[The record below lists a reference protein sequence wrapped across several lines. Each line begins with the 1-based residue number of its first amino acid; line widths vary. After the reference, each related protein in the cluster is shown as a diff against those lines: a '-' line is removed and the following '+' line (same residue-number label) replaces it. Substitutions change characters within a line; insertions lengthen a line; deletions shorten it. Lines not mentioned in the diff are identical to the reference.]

1 MIRFKRIL
9 AAIAIAVST
18 CSVGTSDGVRL
29 RGPNFQVDTIRLYP
43 NEADGMIGKTQY
55 RVRVDNSAVM
65 LHWAASPFRHTDQP
79 EILADAAIA
88 ATVVHRLGNVTASA
102 NHAVSQTSIRDG
114 RDKAE
119 LAFGVAGRG
128 QVRVD
133 LFAEL
138 NPNTFPGQFT
148 AAGTYESTITLTVT
162 SN

>member
-29 RGPNFQVDTIRLYP
+29 RGPNFHVDTIRLYP
-43 NEADGMIGKTQY
+43 DEADGMIGKTQY

-79 EILADAAIA
+79 DIQADAAIA
-88 ATVVHRLGNVTASA
+88 ATVVHRLGNVHTSTGRT
-102 NHAVSQTSIRDG
+102 VDQTSIRTG
-114 RDKAE
+114 RDRAE
-119 LAFGVAGRG
+119 ISLGVAGRG

-148 AAGTYESTITLTVT
+148 AAGTYESTVTLTVT